1 MEDASL
7 TFLVTTLI
15 ILLICSGFF
24 SGSETAMMSL
34 NRYRLR
40 HLDRKGHPG
49 ARRAS
54 RLLER
59 TDRLIGVILI
69 GNNFVNILASAIA
82 TIIGMRLFGDAG
94 IAIATGLLTVAVL
107 VFSEVTPKTLAATR
121 PEKIAF
127 PATWILIPLLK
138 LLYPLVWALNLVS
151 NRILY
156 MLGVRENTVQ
166 DEQLSPEELRTVVY
180 EAGALIP
187 QRRHGMLLNILDLD
201 KVTVE
206 DIMVP
211 RSEVVGI
218 DIDDDLSDIMDMLHT
233 TQHTRLPVY
242 RGDIQNVLGVLHMRN
257 ASRLFQVDD
266 PSKGMI
272 LQIAREPY
280 FVPES
285 TPLNKQLFQFQKHK
299 RRIGLC
305 VDEYGDIQGIVTLED
320 ILEEIVGEFTTDL
333 ASSNREIHPQEDGT
347 YLIDGTALIRD
358 INRNLKWD
366 LPTEGPKT
374 VNGVITEYLEH
385 IPERPCC
392 IRLQGYEMEIV
403 QVQENR
409 IRTVRVR
416 APEPE
421 EEID

>member
-1 MEDASL
+1 MLATAL
-7 TFLVTTLI
+7 VFL
-15 ILLICSGFF
+15 LLLSAFF

-34 NRYRLR
+34 NRYRLK
-40 HLDRKGHPG
+40 HLSREGHPG
-49 ARRAS
+49 ALRAS

-82 TIIGMRLFGDAG
+82 TLIGLRLYGDAG
-94 IAIATGLLTVAVL
+94 IAIATGLLTLTVL

-121 PEKIAF
+121 PEAVAF
-127 PATWILIPLLK
+127 PATWVLIPLLK
-138 LLYPLVWALNLVS
+138 LLYPLVWLLALITNG
-151 NRILY
+151 
-156 MLGVRENTVQ
+156 MLRLIGVRQANSQE
-166 DEQLSPEELRTVVY
+166 EQLSAEELRTVVY
-180 EAGALIP
+180 EAGSLIP
-187 QRRHGMLLNILDLD
+187 RRRHGMLLNILDLD

-211 RSEVVGI
+211 RAEVVGI
-218 DIDDDLSDIMDMLHT
+218 DINDDLNDIMETLKT

-242 RGDIQNVLGVLHMRN
+242 RGDIQNVLGILHMRN
-257 ASRLFQVDD
+257 ASRLFQVEE
-266 PSKGMI
+266 PTKAMI

-333 ASSNREIHPQEDGT
+333 AASNREIHPQDDGS
-347 YLIDGTALIRD
+347 YLIDGTALLRD
-358 INRNLKWD
+358 INRSLGWQ

-374 VNGVITEYLEH
+374 LNGLITEYLEH
-385 IPERPCC
+385 IPELPCC
-392 IRLQGYEMEIV
+392 VRLAGYEMEVV

-409 IRTVRVR
+409 VRTVRVR
-416 APEPE
+416 APAELGE
-421 EEID
+421 AGGRS